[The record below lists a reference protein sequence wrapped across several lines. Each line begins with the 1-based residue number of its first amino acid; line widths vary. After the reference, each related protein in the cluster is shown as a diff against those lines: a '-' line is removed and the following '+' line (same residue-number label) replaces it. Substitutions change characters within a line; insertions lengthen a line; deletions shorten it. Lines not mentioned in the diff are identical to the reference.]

1 MSFIIGPDIAAVKI
15 LKNRTWPLVSYF
27 HKISHTSGWGVVS
40 QEDAFTTICVEVP
53 VPGRAL

>member
-1 MSFIIGPDIAAVKI
+1 MSFIIGRDIAAVKI
-15 LKNRTWPLVSYF
+15 LKNRTSLVSYF

-40 QEDAFTTICVEVP
+40 QGDAFTTNCVEVP

>member
-1 MSFIIGPDIAAVKI
+1 MSFIIGRDIAAVKI

-40 QEDAFTTICVEVP
+40 QGDAFTTNCVEVP